1 MLSGSTDLNEMAL
14 GNCTSACSVWG
25 AVGGVPVLGVKDAYG
40 NTVLSVLEGFRQGTP
55 LPFANLDAEFLDAVD
70 TGDCVSDCA
79 RILNMDGHW
88 VFVYRDAAGGGV
100 VRISPTSDDR
110 TDPSILLTEAPK
122 CPTVTV
128 EAKECGRYLDEDN
141 PSIMIMKFILVT
153 TYVGLRWQRHKVHS
167 PTAGDS
173 LPPHPTGVF
182 AYISTRRESMGH
194 GW

>member
-1 MLSGSTDLNEMAL
+1 MLSCSTDLNEMAL

-153 TYVGLRWQRHKVHS
+153 TYVDCDGNVTKFTHRPQEIACHASNGCLCGYLDQ
-167 PTAGDS
+167 T
-173 LPPHPTGVF
+173 
-182 AYISTRRESMGH
+182 
-194 GW
+194 